1 VPERW
6 SRRRLAR
13 LATWAVAALVTGCGL
28 RPSQQRDVTR
38 WEEQMVALG
47 HPEVRYVEYVDPG
60 LALGLGF
67 LPFGVGGFYARRP
80 PLGVTGLLFWPL
92 SITWVAPMA
101 YESAAQYNYR
111 EFQAQVMAVKEDV
124 RTRPATLGPPGE
136 PPARR

>member
-1 VPERW
+1 MPAN
-6 SRRRLAR
+6 SGGRRYAR
-13 LATWAVAALVTGCGL
+13 RASWAVAALAAGCGL
-28 RPSQQRDVTR
+28 RPSQQSDVAR
-38 WEEQMVALG
+38 WQDQMVALG

-124 RTRPATLGPPGE
+124 RTRPATLVPADE
-136 PPARR
+136 PPSRR